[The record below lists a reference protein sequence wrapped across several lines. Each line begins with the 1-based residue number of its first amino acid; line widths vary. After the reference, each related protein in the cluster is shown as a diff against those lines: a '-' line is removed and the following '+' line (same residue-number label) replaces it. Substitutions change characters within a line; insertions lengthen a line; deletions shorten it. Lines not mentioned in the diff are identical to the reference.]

1 MEWTLNGGTPGER
14 ANGVCR
20 GAHMGHG
27 LAVAEW
33 VHHGGI
39 CPVSYNYTSIRN
51 TVLKVLKH
59 HSWRT
64 DFGKIYFPEEEG
76 AYRLRRGKY

>member
-1 MEWTLNGGTPGER
+1 MEGHLVKGQM
-14 ANGVCR
+14 VC
-20 GAHMGHG
+20 AEVDTHGHG

-39 CPVSYNYTSIRN
+39 CPVSYNYTSVRN